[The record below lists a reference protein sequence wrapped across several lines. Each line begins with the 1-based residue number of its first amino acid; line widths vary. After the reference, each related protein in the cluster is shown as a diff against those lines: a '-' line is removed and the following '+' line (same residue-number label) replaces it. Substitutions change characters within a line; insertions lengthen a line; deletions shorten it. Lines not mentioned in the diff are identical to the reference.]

1 MEGSIATG
9 VVGEAMH
16 HHQAADEPQ
25 GHKIIL
31 LEGLTADATLQLLR
45 ERLAQLPQATLDL
58 VMCQSTAFWVYTLII
73 LVCFYI
79 FHRLTEVR
87 SEENNIWAIASKER
101 KSTPSP
107 SSCSISI

>member
-16 HHQAADEPQ
+16 HHQAAADEPQ
-25 GHKIIL
+25 GHKIML

-58 VMCQSTAFWVYTLII
+58 VMYQSTAFWVYTLII

-101 KSTPSP
+101 KSTPLTL
-107 SSCSISI
+107 ILLH